1 MEEHLVSVVIPSYNR
16 CDRIMR
22 AVQSVLSQTYL
33 NLEVIIVDDGSNDN
47 TDELVNS
54 IDDDRV
60 KYIKLH
66 SNGGACHARNVGIS
80 ESKGDYI
87 AFQDSD
93 DFWHPDK
100 LEKQVKTLIKT
111 GADVLGCS
119 YEQYLEDGRV
129 FVKTVPN
136 DIESGFCKVDQVAG
150 NALFGT
156 PTIIAKADII
166 KANLFDESLPR
177 FQDFELILRLIQKN
191 RIYFLNDSL
200 VDAYVQNNSIT
211 QNYAKLIQAEEI
223 ILSKHAE
230 VIEKYSSQ
238 KALHLRRLIRA
249 KTMESVSCKNE
260 CKLLFQTD
268 RHLKSLTVCALHKI
282 GLLSFY
288 YNYLDKYNNNMSGG
302 RK

>member
-1 MEEHLVSVVIPSYNR
+1 M
-16 CDRIMR
+16 
-22 AVQSVLSQTYL
+22 
-33 NLEVIIVDDGSNDN
+33 
-47 TDELVNS
+47 
-54 IDDDRV
+54 
-60 KYIKLH
+60 
-66 SNGGACHARNVGIS
+66 
-80 ESKGDYI
+80 
-87 AFQDSD
+87 
-93 DFWHPDK
+93 
-100 LEKQVKTLIKT
+100 
-111 GADVLGCS
+111 
-119 YEQYLEDGRV
+119 
-129 FVKTVPN
+129 
-136 DIESGFCKVDQVAG
+136 
-150 NALFGT
+150 FGT